1 MSNKKRIV
9 ICHDLDGK
17 QYKVAAD
24 KLQFRPAI
32 YGIIIQKDRILLSRQ
47 WDGYDFPGGGIDLG
61 ETLEEAL
68 IREVWE
74 ETGLKVAMK
83 DFVMCEESFFK
94 MPFNRGY
101 VHSHHFYYLC
111 KVVGGELS
119 TENFDKDEKDYASM
133 AEWVD
138 LKKIP
143 RLKFY
148 SSIDNKRVLKKST
161 SLIKQKGTGMKKA

>member
-1 MSNKKRIV
+1 MSIKKRTV

-17 QYKVAAD
+17 QYKVSVD

-32 YGIIIQKDRILLSRQ
+32 YGIIIQKDKILLSRQ

-61 ETLEEAL
+61 ETFEEAL
-68 IREVWE
+68 VREVWE

-83 DFVMCEESFFK
+83 NFVLSEESFFK

-101 VHSHHFYYLC
+101 VHSHHFYYIC
-111 KVVGGELS
+111 QVVSGKLS
-119 TENFDKDEKDYASM
+119 TANFDKDEKNYASM
-133 AEWVD
+133 AQWVE
-138 LKKIP
+138 LKRVP

-148 SSIDNKRVLKKST
+148 NSIDNKRVLKNAI
-161 SLIKQKGTGMKKA
+161 SLIKRKRKKS